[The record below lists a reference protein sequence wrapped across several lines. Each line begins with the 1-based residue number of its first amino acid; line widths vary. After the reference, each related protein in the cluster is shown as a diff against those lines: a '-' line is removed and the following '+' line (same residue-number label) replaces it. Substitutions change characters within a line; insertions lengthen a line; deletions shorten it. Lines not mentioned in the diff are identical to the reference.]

1 MAFRR
6 DEDLGFLVAQTHR
19 TMRRWITA
27 RLAPLGIT
35 YEQFRVLNSLCEKEM
50 VTQTEMASRVQ
61 MDKTSLARMLSRM
74 EAADLIDRR
83 RDPQDSRLKRIYLTA
98 KGRRLQGQVTP
109 YRELGLRTA
118 AQGMSEKEVQELK
131 RLLGMVFR
139 NMKP

>member
-1 MAFRR
+1 VAFRR

>member
-6 DEDLGFLVAQTHR
+6 DDDLGFLVAQTHR